1 MQANLMNLKN
11 LLSKKK
17 KSILKRWFDLILE
30 TYPPETSLFLKG
42 QKDRFTNPVGATIY
56 QGIEDIFDE
65 LIQEMDSEKISTFLD
80 NIIRIRAV
88 QDFTASQAIAFIFLL
103 KNVIREKL
111 EKEIKEKGISEEL
124 LRFESGID
132 DLALLS
138 FDIYMKCREQIYEL
152 KANEVRTWTCNLLKR
167 AKVIYEI
174 EDQELTPGMDLVNID
189 KLTEKR

>member
-1 MQANLMNLKN
+1 MNLKN

-30 TYPPETSLFLKG
+30 TYPPETALFLKG

-65 LIQEMDSEKISTFLD
+65 LLQEMDSEKISTFLD

-111 EKEIKEKGISEEL
+111 GKEIKEKGISEEL

-152 KANEVRTWTCNLLKR
+152 KANEVRTWTYNLLKR
-167 AKVIYEI
+167 ANVIYEI
-174 EDQELTPGMDLVNID
+174 EDLESTPEMDLVNID

>member
-42 QKDRFTNPVGATIY
+42 QKDRFTNPVGATIH
-56 QGIEDIFDE
+56 QGIEDIFDQI
-65 LIQEMDSEKISTFLD
+65 LQESEPERISTFLD
-80 NIIRIRAV
+80 NVIRIRSV
-88 QDFTASQAIAFIFLL
+88 QDFTASRAVVFMFQLKKVIRDEL
-103 KNVIREKL
+103 KN
-111 EKEIKEKGISEEL
+111 EIKEKGISDEL
-124 LRFESGID
+124 LALESKID

-138 FDIYMKCREQIYEL
+138 FDIFMQCREQIYEL
-152 KANEVRTWTCNLLKR
+152 RVNEVRTWTCNLLKR
-167 AKVIYEI
+167 ANVIYEI
-174 EDQELTPGMDLVNID
+174 EDLESTPEVDLVNID

>member
-1 MQANLMNLKN
+1 MNLKN

-65 LIQEMDSEKISTFLD
+65 LLQEMDSEKISAFLD

-88 QDFTASQAIAFIFLL
+88 QDFTASQAVVFIFQLKKVIRDEL
-103 KNVIREKL
+103 KN
-111 EKEIKEKGISEEL
+111 EITEKGISEEL
-124 LRFESGID
+124 LQFESGID

-138 FDIYMKCREQIYEL
+138 FDIFMKCREQIYDL
-152 KANEVRTWTCNLLKR
+152 KANEVRNWTFNLLKR

-174 EDQELTPGMDLVNID
+174 EDQELTPETDLVNID